1 MNEYEIIKFKNDD
14 IELSVNVSP
23 SEDTVWLTK
32 EQIAILFDRDRSVIS
47 KHVNNILKEKELD
60 DSTCAFFAQ
69 VQKEGNR
76 EVKRSIEYYN
86 LDMIISIGYRVK
98 SQNGIIFRKW
108 ANKILKEYLLKGF
121 VINENRTLVTNENYV
136 NLINRVDSIDL
147 RLQKIENNELSYK
160 KEKLIVN
167 GDIFDSVSYLENI
180 VSKANNKILL
190 VDPYVDSKA
199 LNILKNSIDN
209 ISVRIITSNKSKLS
223 QPDLNAF
230 KRQYN
235 KIINLVIDNDFHDRY
250 LYVDDKIFHLGSS
263 INYVGNKI
271 SQIDEVIDEDIKNY
285 LKKRVDY

>member
-121 VINENRTLVTNENYV
+121 VINENRTLVTNENYI
-136 NLINRVDSIDL
+136 NLINRVDSIDS
-147 RLQKIENNELSYK
+147 RLQLIENNELSYK

-209 ISVRIITSNKSKLS
+209 ISIRIITSNKSKLS
-223 QPDLNAF
+223 QIDLNSF

-235 KIINLVIDNDFHDRY
+235 RIINLVIDNDFHDRY

-263 INYVGNKI
+263 INYLGNKI
-271 SQIDEVIDEDIKNY
+271 SQIDEVLDEDIKNY
-285 LKKRVDY
+285 LMKRVGY

>member
-69 VQKEGNR
+69 VKKEGNR

-121 VINENRTLVTNENYV
+121 VINENRTLVTNENYI
-136 NLINRVDSIDL
+136 NLINRVDSIDS
-147 RLQKIENNELSYK
+147 RLQFIENNELSYK
-160 KEKLIVN
+160 KEKIIVN
-167 GDIFDSVSYLENI
+167 GDIFDSISYLENI

-199 LNILKNSIDN
+199 LNILKNSVDN
-209 ISVRIITSNKSKLS
+209 IHIKIITSNKSKLS
-223 QPDLNAF
+223 QIDLNAF
-230 KRQYN
+230 KKQYN

-263 INYVGNKI
+263 INYLGNKI

-285 LKKRVDY
+285 LKKRVGY

>member
-136 NLINRVDSIDL
+136 NLINRVDSIDS
-147 RLQKIENNELSYK
+147 RLQFIENNELSYK
-160 KEKLIVN
+160 KEKIIVN
-167 GDIFDSVSYLENI
+167 GDIFDSISYLENI

-199 LNILKNSIDN
+199 LNILKNSTDN
-209 ISVRIITSNKSKLS
+209 ISIRIITSNKSKLS
-223 QPDLNAF
+223 QIDLNAF
-230 KRQYN
+230 KSQYN
-235 KIINLVIDNDFHDRY
+235 KNINVVIDNDFHDRY

-263 INYVGNKI
+263 INYLGSKI
-271 SQIDEVIDEDIKNY
+271 SQIDEVLDVDIKNY
-285 LKKRVDY
+285 LMKRVGY

>member
-32 EQIAILFDRDRSVIS
+32 EQMAILFDRDRSVIS
-47 KHVNNILKEKELD
+47 RHIKNIYDEGELNKSTSVHFLHISNNNPKNRPPEL
-60 DSTCAFFAQ
+60 
-69 VQKEGNR
+69 
-76 EVKRSIEYYN
+76 YN
-86 LDMIISIGYRVK
+86 LDVIISVGYRVK
-98 SQNGIIFRKW
+98 SKNGTLFRKW

-136 NLINRVDSIDL
+136 NLINRVDSIDS
-147 RLQKIENNELSYK
+147 RLQLIENNELSYK

-199 LNILKNSIDN
+199 LNILKNSTDN
-209 ISVRIITSNKSKLS
+209 ISIRIITSKKSKLS
-223 QPDLNAF
+223 QADFNAF

-235 KIINLVIDNDFHDRY
+235 RIINLVIDNDFHDRY
-250 LYVDDKIFHLGSS
+250 LYIDDKIFHLGSS
-263 INYVGNKI
+263 INYLGNKI
-271 SQIDEVIDEDIKNY
+271 SHIDEVLDKDIKNY
-285 LKKRVDY
+285 LKKRVGY